1 MTFIL
6 FLNMY
11 LFIYLAASG
20 LSCYM
25 QDLVPQSGIEPGLP
39 TQNTEFQPL
48 DHQESS
54 KMTFKYIVLYYNI
67 VVVNINQVFSV
78 CLTLV

>member
-11 LFIYLAASG
+11 LFIWLHQVLVATCKISFPNQG
-20 LSCYM
+20 LN
-25 QDLVPQSGIEPGLP
+25 LVSLHR
-39 TQNTEFQPL
+39 TQEFQPL